1 MRELSILYNME
12 RSEVNEK
19 YVLTL
24 VENSDATLSV
34 RKILIPNSEAS
45 IAELYDMVK
54 NPDRTLYDMSSY
66 FYSIFPTE
74 IKAFSFCYPSEYDS
88 SFIVPRSVPARI
100 SSKYRKKQSEKE
112 RYFKKAF
119 IYIRCLRL
127 SETINKIQQHNEIK
141 LYSRDNVGF
150 STFTHTINE
159 NITVQLKTNFGYG
172 SAAYFNLAVKY
183 KDIAILPYSYLVH
196 YYYANMKSLMACT
209 RAYRPMRESW
219 DLSINFIANFVNQS
233 LVDTEKFLGEYVR
246 KEIQEMMK
254 GLRSIM
260 VSPKEVLN
268 KIKNSTAPGIRF
280 SVIRPF
286 NKNEFLMM
294 ETMPDELTT
303 LFKAEKITG
312 ALLFINSLIQVQ
324 DVCGDMSELIDEIL
338 LMNKNVKPEIPP
350 VLNNVRSMIDAFKK
364 EVDNIEQ
371 QIKVKE
377 HRKLYFD
384 KRIKRIQAKMTFE
397 QKIAHDKTF
406 REKNPLYVKLEEE
419 INELSQKM
427 FDLQNKIFRRAQ
439 VEKRLTIC
447 LKRAEDI

>member
-1 MRELSILYNME
+1 
-12 RSEVNEK
+12 
-19 YVLTL
+19 
-24 VENSDATLSV
+24 
-34 RKILIPNSEAS
+34 
-45 IAELYDMVK
+45 
-54 NPDRTLYDMSSY
+54 
-66 FYSIFPTE
+66 
-74 IKAFSFCYPSEYDS
+74 
-88 SFIVPRSVPARI
+88 
-100 SSKYRKKQSEKE
+100 
-112 RYFKKAF
+112 
-119 IYIRCLRL
+119 
-127 SETINKIQQHNEIK
+127 
-141 LYSRDNVGF
+141 
-150 STFTHTINE
+150 
-159 NITVQLKTNFGYG
+159 
-172 SAAYFNLAVKY
+172 
-183 KDIAILPYSYLVH
+183 
-196 YYYANMKSLMACT
+196 
-209 RAYRPMRESW
+209 
-219 DLSINFIANFVNQS
+219 
-233 LVDTEKFLGEYVR
+233 
-246 KEIQEMMK
+246 
-254 GLRSIM
+254 
-260 VSPKEVLN
+260 
-268 KIKNSTAPGIRF
+268 
-280 SVIRPF
+280 
-286 NKNEFLMM
+286 
-294 ETMPDELTT
+294 MPDELTT